1 MKIGIIG
8 AGRWGTCLSKI
19 LSESFGKVF
28 LWVREREIYEGILKE
43 RKNPL
48 YLPFLK
54 LNENIIPVNDFKEFE
69 NLNYIFIAVPTQFI
83 RETIKNLNLKEK
95 PFIITASKGIEIK
108 TLKRPSEIIKE
119 IFKNKI
125 KGVFVLSGPNFAE
138 EIAKE
143 LPTASVLAGD
153 RNYEKELIFL
163 QNKISN
169 KYFRVYISFDLKGV
183 EIGGALKNVYA
194 IGAGIIDGIN
204 LGYNAR
210 ASYIIRSMVEMVR
223 FGRKMGA
230 KKETFAGLSGLGDLI
245 LTATSD
251 LSRNRRF
258 GIFVAKGYEIEKI
271 LKELET
277 VEGYYTLKP
286 LIKIAKKYRIEMPI
300 AEKIYEILYKG
311 KDVKEAIYELM
322 TRKLKKED
330 ILWKRFLYQFF

>member
-8 AGRWGTCLSKI
+8 GGRWGTCLSKI
-19 LSESFGKVF
+19 LSESFEKIF
-28 LWVREREIYEGILKE
+28 LWVREREIYEGIIRE
-43 RKNPL
+43 RRNPL

-69 NLNYIFIAVPTQFI
+69 NLNYIFIAIPTQFI
-83 RETIKNLNLKEK
+83 RETIRNLNLKGK
-95 PFIITASKGIEIK
+95 PFIISLSKGIEIK

-119 IFKNKI
+119 VLKNKI

-138 EIAKE
+138 ELAKE
-143 LPTASVLAGD
+143 LPAATVLAGD
-153 RNYEKELIFL
+153 KKFEKELIFL

-169 KYFRVYISFDLKGV
+169 RYFRIYISFDLKGV

-210 ASYIIRSMVEMVR
+210 ASYIIRSIVEIIR
-223 FGRKMGA
+223 FGKKIGA
-230 KKETFAGLSGLGDLI
+230 NSKTFAGLSGLGDLI
-245 LTATSD
+245 LTATGD

-258 GIFVAKGYEIEKI
+258 GILIAKGYKIERI
-271 LKELET
+271 IKELET
-277 VEGYYTLKP
+277 VEGYYTVKP
-286 LIKIAKKYRIEMPI
+286 LIELARKYKIEMPI

-322 TRKLKKED
+322 TRKLKRED
-330 ILWKRFLYQFF
+330 IL

>member
-8 AGRWGTCLSKI
+8 GGRWGTCLSKI
-19 LSESFGKVF
+19 FSESFEKVF
-28 LWVREREIYEGILKE
+28 LWVREKEVYEGIIKE
-43 RKNPL
+43 RRNPL

-54 LNENIIPVNDFKEFE
+54 LRENVFPLMDFKEIE
-69 NLNYIFIAVPTQFI
+69 KCDYIIVAVPTQFI
-83 RETIKNLNLKEK
+83 RETIKNLNPKK
-95 PFIITASKGIEIK
+95 RPIIISVSKGIEIK

-125 KGVFVLSGPNFAE
+125 KSVFVLSGPNFAE

-153 RNYEKELIFL
+153 KKYEKELIFL

-169 KYFRVYISFDLKGV
+169 RYFRVYISFDLKGV

-245 LTATSD
+245 LTATGD

-258 GIFVAKGYEIEKI
+258 GILIAKGGAIEKI

-277 VEGYYTLKP
+277 VEGYYTVKP
-286 LIKIAKKYRIEMPI
+286 LIEIAKKYKIEMPI

-330 ILWKRFLYQFF
+330 IL